1 MERRELFPIL
11 GMAAFQP
18 NAPFLPK
25 FLTPAEAQV
34 VVRLG
39 DIILPGAEQAGAVRY
54 IDLVLKYGEQVQQQS
69 FRRGLASVEGD
80 SKQRFGK
87 PVTALTR
94 EQQHQLV
101 AAMAANEGERTDEP
115 GRFFTALK
123 RLVIEAYHYSAHHW
137 KQDIGRDLNVALSE
151 FPACTH
157 KNHNPA

>member
-25 FLTPAEAQV
+25 FLTPAEAQA
-34 VVRLG
+34 VVRLS

-54 IDLVLKYGEQVQQQS
+54 IDLVLQYGEPAQQQA
-69 FRRGLASVEGD
+69 FRRGLAAVDGD
-80 SKQRFGK
+80 AKKRFAKGF
-87 PVTALTR
+87 ASLTR
-94 EQQHQLV
+94 EQQDQMV
-101 AAMAANEGERTDEP
+101 AAMAANEGARKDEP
-115 GRFFTALK
+115 GLFFTLAK
-123 RLVIEAYHYSAHHW
+123 RLVIEAYHYSAYHW

>member
-25 FLTPAEAQV
+25 FFTPAEAQA

-54 IDLVLKYGEQVQQQS
+54 IDLVLKYGEPGQQQA
-69 FRRGLASVEGD
+69 FRRGLAAVEGD
-80 SKQRFGK
+80 AKKRFSKPF
-87 PVTALTR
+87 ASLTR
-94 EQQHQLV
+94 EQQDQIV
-101 AAMAANEGERTDEP
+101 AAMATNEGARKDEL
-115 GRFFTALK
+115 GVFFTLAK

-137 KQDIGRDLNVALSE
+137 KQDLGRDLNVALSE